1 MNSIM
6 ALLRPPSASNNPQR
20 QTSEAQ
26 RSQTIDPFPGYKN
39 IREIVPGSFVG
50 TRTGTD
56 EMVVLRR
63 IPDPDVSDKQN
74 QFRTNLERACEFR
87 DENIVLNY
95 TRGATIDGRPFLARK
110 HVNGVPIDVYNR
122 GEAFGLKAPP
132 ALTDVV
138 KSFVRVCRAV
148 YRAHSKGVLHGNIRP
163 SNILTNY
170 DGSPHLMD
178 FGFHLKPGSKVQD
191 DVAALGRLLFDLLRD
206 RPSAPDSA
214 LTAIAIRATSKDK
227 GQVYNSASAL
237 ADDLESYLTAKPV
250 NIKEAGLWQIFRNRI
265 DRHVTCPERVAATGI
280 ICGLIVGLYFAFGYS
295 PHSVV
300 DLAMGQQGGSLIGN
314 FFLRVW
320 GLVAFVAALGV
331 GFAAERLGKARTP
344 HGTICCGVVAG
355 LVAGIVAWV
364 TGAGGAIAAM
374 TNCSA
379 LVNGLQSNLST
390 DSLPKM
396 AQSLAESTA
405 SASFV
410 AGWLSAL
417 VPIVLGTGFGVLGA
431 WASRFISLNFAHN
444 AEMALTY
451 IELSIPGQ
459 LALAFMAWLSM
470 GWAAGAIPFA
480 AIWYAPMAFIAW
492 GCLAVLA
499 IQHGFPAY
507 TRAVCY
513 LAGLVGVASLAGG
526 WAWWAACPVYLVA
539 IGLVIY
545 YIQSPSDVRRNV
557 FA

>member
-1 MNSIM
+1 M
-6 ALLRPPSASNNPQR
+6 ALLRPPSASTDPQR
-20 QTSEAQ
+20 RPSEAE
-26 RSQTIDPFPGYKN
+26 RSQSVDPFPGYKN
-39 IREIVPGSFVG
+39 LREIVPGTFVG

-87 DENIVLNY
+87 DENIVPNY
-95 TRGATIDGRPFLARK
+95 TRGATIDGRPFLARE

-122 GEAFGLKAPP
+122 GEAFGLKTPP

-148 YRAHSKGVLHGNIRP
+148 YRAHSKGILHGNIRP

-237 ADDLESYLTAKPV
+237 ADDLESYLTATPLT
-250 NIKEAGLWQIFRNRI
+250 IKEAPLWQIGRDRL
-265 DRHVTCPERVAATGI
+265 DRHVTFPERVGAIGLA
-280 ICGLIVGLYFAFGYS
+280 CGLIVGLHFAVAYS
-295 PHSVV
+295 PRTITNV
-300 DLAMGQQGGSLIGN
+300 LTGQSSSSLIGG
-314 FFLRVW
+314 FLVTVW
-320 GLVAFVAALGV
+320 GLAAIAAALGI
-331 GFAAERLGKARTP
+331 GFAAERIGKPRTP
-344 HGTICCGVVAG
+344 IGTICCGVGAG
-355 LVAGIVAWV
+355 LVAGIVAWA
-364 TGAGGAIAAM
+364 TGVGGAIAAM

-379 LVNGLQSNLST
+379 LVNGFQSNPT
-390 DSLPKM
+390 ADSIPTM
-396 AQSLAESTA
+396 AQALAAYTS

-410 AGWLSAL
+410 TGWLSAL
-417 VPIVLGTGFGVLGA
+417 VPITLGAGFGLFGA
-431 WASRFISLNFAHN
+431 WASRYINLNYGHN

-459 LALAFMAWLSM
+459 LALVFMAWLSM

-480 AIWYAPMAFIAW
+480 AIWYAPMAWAAL

-499 IQHGFPAY
+499 IQHGIPAH
-507 TRAVCY
+507 TRATCY
-513 LAGLVGVASLAGG
+513 LAGLAGVANLAGYLP
-526 WAWWAACPVYLVA
+526 WWVACPVYLAA
-539 IGLVIY
+539 IAMIGYCVL
-545 YIQSPSDVRRNV
+545 SPSYVRRNV